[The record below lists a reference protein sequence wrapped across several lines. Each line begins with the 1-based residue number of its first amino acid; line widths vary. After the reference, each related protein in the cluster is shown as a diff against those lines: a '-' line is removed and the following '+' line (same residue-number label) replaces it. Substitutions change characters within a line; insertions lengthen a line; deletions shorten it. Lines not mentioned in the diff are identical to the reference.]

1 MSLAVYTFFCLWS
14 FAIGTT
20 DHEDTGTVLEY
31 ISWFVLVVY
40 LTVCFFSVCVD
51 CCVEGYT
58 AVKYILFWV
67 EDDSPNRQLLHMAL
81 QEKFLG
87 SIKL

>member
-20 DHEDTGTVLEY
+20 DYEDTGTVLEC
-31 ISWFVLVVY
+31 ICWFVLVVY
-40 LTVCFFSVCVD
+40 LTVWFFIACVD
-51 CCVEGYT
+51 GCVEGYT
-58 AVKYILFWV
+58 AVKYRLFWV